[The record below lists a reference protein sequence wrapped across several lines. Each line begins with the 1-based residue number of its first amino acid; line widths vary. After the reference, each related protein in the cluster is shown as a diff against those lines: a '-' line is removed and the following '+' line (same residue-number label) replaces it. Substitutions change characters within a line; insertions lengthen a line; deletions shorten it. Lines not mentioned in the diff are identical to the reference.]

1 MKLRGT
7 HALVT
12 GASHGIGIDIARQLT
27 AKGARVTVTGRDK
40 ARTTG
45 VAEQLGAQAIVADLA
60 DPAQLG
66 TIVADAEAVNG
77 PLDLLINNAAVALV
91 ASARNSKPGQAA
103 ELMAV
108 NAVAP
113 MELCRQAL
121 PGMLAR
127 GRGYLVNVSSLAGV
141 SAVPDMPIYCASKA
155 ALHHYTSVLERELA
169 GTPVNV
175 LLATFGE
182 VAGTRMMEESR
193 ESEVDQRGLAAAGQ
207 GAAHPAPRRGGP
219 PARRGH
225 RARRRH
231 RDDPAPDGRGDRP
244 AQPAQHSA
252 GPGVHRHQALSGA
265 CQASPGLAT
274 VSPVAAADASSRGS

>member
-1 MKLRGT
+1 MKLDGM

-12 GASHGIGIDIARQLT
+12 GASHGIGIDIARRLT

-45 VAEQLGAQAIVADLA
+45 VAEQLGAQAVVADLA
-60 DPAQLG
+60 DEAQLA
-66 TIVADAEAVNG
+66 TVVADAEALNG

-91 ASARNSKPGQAA
+91 ASARESKPGQAA
-103 ELMAV
+103 ELMTV

-169 GTPVNV
+169 RTPVNV

-193 ESEVDQRGLAAAGQ
+193 ESEVISAVSRRLAKALPTQNTEDVARQLVAAVERD
-207 GAAHPAPRRGGP
+207 ASIVTIPRRMGAVVALRNLP
-219 PARRGH
+219 STL
-225 RARRRH
+225 
-231 RDDPAPDGRGDRP
+231 GD
-244 AQPAQHSA
+244 
-252 GPGVHRHQALSGA
+252 
-265 CQASPGLAT
+265 LAYIGIK
-274 VSPVAAADASSRGS
+274 R

>member
-1 MKLRGT
+1 MKLDGR

-12 GASHGIGIDIARQLT
+12 GASHGIGIDIARRLT
-27 AKGARVTVTGRDK
+27 ARGARVTVTGRDK
-40 ARTTG
+40 VRTTA
-45 VAEQLGAQAIVADLA
+45 VAERLGAQAIVADLA
-60 DPAQLG
+60 DPTQLA
-66 TIVADAEAVNG
+66 TVVADAESANG

-91 ASARNSKPGQAA
+91 ASARDSRPGQAA

-155 ALHHYTSVLERELA
+155 ALHHYTSVLQRELA
-169 GTPVNV
+169 CTPVKAM
-175 LLATFGE
+175 LATFGE

-193 ESEVDQRGLAAAGQ
+193 ESQVISAVSRRLARALPTQNTEDVARQLVAAVERGATTVTI
-207 GAAHPAPRRGGP
+207 PRRMG
-219 PARRGH
+219 A
-225 RARRRH
+225 
-231 RDDPAPDGRGDRP
+231 
-244 AQPAQHSA
+244 
-252 GPGVHRHQALSGA
+252 VVALRNLPSTL
-265 CQASPGLAT
+265 QDLAFIGIE
-274 VSPVAAADASSRGS
+274 R